1 MIVEQSTYCSLST
14 SAWDD
19 RNKKMCC
26 FANLPKY
33 KNYKEMHNDNTVKQ
47 LVNDLQNGIRSPT
60 CKTCWTM
67 EDDGIFSMRQQS
79 LQNEGLPKTNDFL
92 QQELQD
98 KKLKYLILDSGIQ
111 CNFACRTCGPWS
123 STGHHK
129 EWAEKNGRAWKT
141 DNVDLEGLL
150 KQDLSNVKNIEV
162 LGGEPFTNLDHLK
175 VIDKL
180 KNSQPYWL
188 TYTTNGSVRLRK
200 EILDKFTNF
209 KAVNICLSIDAIG
222 KPFEY
227 IRTLGKWD
235 QIVKNVANLQ
245 EQKKTYKH
253 LGINAHITISAL
265 NVLYINESIDW
276 FNSKNIKFDFTYC
289 YDPKEYSMNLFN
301 EKQKQHIINY
311 LKDKKETA
319 PIIKHIEN
327 SKFDEELFEKFKYAV
342 SFTEKFRKL
351 SLKDYLPKLH
361 ELVI

>member
-1 MIVEQSTYCSLST
+1 MLIEQSTYCSLST

-19 RNKKMCC
+19 RNKKICC
-26 FANLPKY
+26 WAKLPEY
-33 KNYKEMHNDNTVKQ
+33 KNYQEMHNDNTVKQ
-47 LVNDLQNGIRSPT
+47 LVDDLQNGIRNPI
-60 CKTCWTM
+60 CKTCWAM

-98 KKLKYLILDSGIQ
+98 KKLKYLMLNSGTQ
-111 CNFACRTCGPWS
+111 CNFACRTCGPWN
-123 STGHHK
+123 STGHCN

-175 VIDKL
+175 VINKL

-188 TYTTNGSVRLRK
+188 TYTTNGSVRIRK

-245 EQKKTYKH
+245 EQMKTYKH
-253 LGINAHITISAL
+253 LSINAHITISAL

-276 FNSKNIKFDFTYC
+276 LDSKNIPFDFTYC
-289 YDPKEYSMNLFN
+289 YHPNEYSMNLFN
-301 EKQKQHIINY
+301 EKQKRHIINY

-327 SKFDEELFEKFKYAV
+327 SKFDEGLFEKFKYVV

>member
-1 MIVEQSTYCSLST
+1 MLFTMVDKSTYCSLST

-19 RNKKMCC
+19 RSKKMCC
-26 FANLPKY
+26 FAILPKY

-60 CKTCWTM
+60 CKPCWAM

-129 EWAEKNGRAWKT
+129 EWAEKNRGWIWKT
-141 DNVDLEGLL
+141 DNVDLESLL

-200 EILDKFTNF
+200 EILELSHACGYEHPCQFTGNDIEF
-209 KAVNICLSIDAIG
+209 SSGVNVFSTLDDIMG
-222 KPFEY
+222 YKKVEVPF
-227 IRTLGKWD
+227 D
-235 QIVKNVANLQ
+235 
-245 EQKKTYKH
+245 
-253 LGINAHITISAL
+253 
-265 NVLYINESIDW
+265 
-276 FNSKNIKFDFTYC
+276 
-289 YDPKEYSMNLFN
+289 SMEKLFST
-301 EKQKQHIINY
+301 Q
-311 LKDKKETA
+311 
-319 PIIKHIEN
+319 
-327 SKFDEELFEKFKYAV
+327 
-342 SFTEKFRKL
+342 
-351 SLKDYLPKLH
+351 
-361 ELVI
+361 